1 MNSTSFLFVGAT
13 AILLIGCSFMWT
25 ILQVIIGRMNAVFHS
40 TAQCEDSTHTHKFTE
55 IELSKRVEHEITQLL
70 RLK

>member
-1 MNSTSFLFVGAT
+1 
-13 AILLIGCSFMWT
+13 MWT
-25 ILQVIIGRMNAVFHS
+25 ILQVIISRMNAVFHS
-40 TAQCEDSTHTHKFTE
+40 TAQCKDSTHTQKFTE